1 MVLSGG
7 NLMNVIAE
15 LYKKGMEIRT
25 SVLGR
30 AHVERAKTRTTPF
43 NEDFQN
49 FITQYAWGSVWS
61 RPGLERKARSML
73 VLGMLAALGRSDEF
87 KLHVRATRNT
97 GVTRDEIKEILLM
110 VAVYGGVPAANSAFH
125 QAAEVLAEM
134 DKEATP

>member
-25 SVLGR
+25 AVLGR

-134 DKEATP
+134 DKE

>member
-1 MVLSGG
+1 
-7 NLMNVIAE
+7 MNVIAE

-25 SVLGR
+25 AVLGR
-30 AHVERAKTRTTPF
+30 AHVERAKSRTTPF

-134 DKEATP
+134 NKEATP

>member
-1 MVLSGG
+1 
-7 NLMNVIAE
+7 MNVIAE

-25 SVLGR
+25 AVLGR
-30 AHVERAKTRTTPF
+30 AHVERAQSRTTPF

-49 FITQYAWGSVWS
+49 FITQYAWGSVWT

-73 VLGMLAALGRSDEF
+73 VLAMLAALGRSDEF

-134 DKEATP
+134 DKEAKP

>member
-1 MVLSGG
+1 
-7 NLMNVIAE
+7 MNPIAE

-25 SVLGR
+25 AVLGR
-30 AHVERAKTRTTPF
+30 AHVERAKSRTTPF

-61 RPGLERKARSML
+61 RPGLERKQRSML
-73 VLGMLAALGRSDEF
+73 VLAMLAALGRSDEF

-125 QAAEVLAEM
+125 QAAEILAEM
-134 DKEATP
+134 DKETAP

>member
-25 SVLGR
+25 AVLGR

-73 VLGMLAALGRSDEF
+73 VLGILAALGRSDEF

-134 DKEATP
+134 DKESTP

>member
-1 MVLSGG
+1 
-7 NLMNVIAE
+7 MNPIAE

-25 SVLGR
+25 AVLGR
-30 AHVERAKTRTTPF
+30 AHVERAKSRTTPF

-61 RPGLERKARSML
+61 RPGLERKHRSML
-73 VLGMLAALGRSDEF
+73 VLAMLAALGRSDEF

-97 GVTRDEIKEILLM
+97 GVTRDEIGEILLM

-125 QAAEVLAEM
+125 QAAEILAEM
-134 DKEATP
+134 DKETAP

>member
-1 MVLSGG
+1 
-7 NLMNVIAE
+7 MNVIAE

-25 SVLGR
+25 AVLGR
-30 AHVERAKTRTTPF
+30 AHVERAKSRTTPF

-61 RPGLERKARSML
+61 RPGLERKQRSML

-125 QAAEVLAEM
+125 QATEILAEM
-134 DKEATP
+134 DKEPTP

>member
-1 MVLSGG
+1 
-7 NLMNVIAE
+7 MNVIAE

-25 SVLGR
+25 AVLGR
-30 AHVERAKTRTTPF
+30 AYVERAKSRTTPF

-61 RPGLERKARSML
+61 RPGLERKQRSML

-125 QAAEVLAEM
+125 QAAEILAEM

>member
-25 SVLGR
+25 AVLGR

-61 RPGLERKARSML
+61 RPGLERKARRML

-134 DKEATP
+134 NKEA

>member
-1 MVLSGG
+1 MS
-7 NLMNVIAE
+7 MIAE
-15 LYKKGMEIRT
+15 LYKKGMDIRT
-25 SVLGR
+25 AVLGR
-30 AHVERAKTRTTPF
+30 AHVERAKSRTTPF

-73 VLGMLAALGRSDEF
+73 VLGMLAALGRTDEF

-125 QAAEVLAEM
+125 HAAEVLAEM
-134 DKEATP
+134 DKETSP

>member
-25 SVLGR
+25 AVLGR

-134 DKEATP
+134 DKESTP

>member
-1 MVLSGG
+1 
-7 NLMNVIAE
+7 MNVIAE

-25 SVLGR
+25 AVLGR

-134 DKEATP
+134 DKESTP

>member
-1 MVLSGG
+1 MS
-7 NLMNVIAE
+7 MIAE
-15 LYKKGMEIRT
+15 LYKKGMDIRT
-25 SVLGR
+25 AVLGR
-30 AHVERAKTRTTPF
+30 AHVERAKSRTTPF

-73 VLGMLAALGRSDEF
+73 VLGMLAALGRTDEF

-125 QAAEVLAEM
+125 HAAEVLTEM
-134 DKEATP
+134 DKETSP

>member
-1 MVLSGG
+1 
-7 NLMNVIAE
+7 MNVIAE
-15 LYKKGMEIRT
+15 LYKKGMEIR
-25 SVLGR
+25 SAVLGR
-30 AHVERAKTRTTPF
+30 AHLERAKSRTTPF

-125 QAAEVLAEM
+125 QAAEALAEM

>member
-1 MVLSGG
+1 
-7 NLMNVIAE
+7 MNPIAE

-25 SVLGR
+25 AVLGR
-30 AHVERAKTRTTPF
+30 AHVERAKSRTTPF

-61 RPGLERKARSML
+61 RPGLERKQRSML
-73 VLGMLAALGRSDEF
+73 VLAMLAALGRSDEF

-97 GVTRDEIKEILLM
+97 GVTRDEIGEILLM

-125 QAAEVLAEM
+125 QAAEILAEM
-134 DKEATP
+134 DKETAP

>member
-1 MVLSGG
+1 MS
-7 NLMNVIAE
+7 MIAE
-15 LYKKGMEIRT
+15 LYKKGMDIRT
-25 SVLGR
+25 AVLGR
-30 AHVERAKTRTTPF
+30 AHVERAKSRTTPF

-73 VLGMLAALGRSDEF
+73 VLGMLAALGRTDEF

-134 DKEATP
+134 DKETSP

>member
-1 MVLSGG
+1 
-7 NLMNVIAE
+7 
-15 LYKKGMEIRT
+15 
-25 SVLGR
+25 
-30 AHVERAKTRTTPF
+30 
-43 NEDFQN
+43 
-49 FITQYAWGSVWS
+49 
-61 RPGLERKARSML
+61 ML

-134 DKEATP
+134 DKESTP

>member
-1 MVLSGG
+1 MSL
-7 NLMNVIAE
+7 IAE

-25 SVLGR
+25 AVLGR
-30 AHVERAKTRTTPF
+30 AHVERAKSRTTPF

-73 VLGMLAALGRSDEF
+73 VLGMLAALGRTDEF

-125 QAAEVLAEM
+125 HAAEVLAEM
-134 DKEATP
+134 DKEAAP